1 MPYVKMSRS
10 GKYRGASYS
19 DGDIISVSDDLA
31 NRIIINGQG
40 SKSSTEDFEKKKT
53 IDKDILDLEKKKT
66 IDKDILDLENKKVE
80 KKKLEDEKS
89 SDEKTSTQK
98 KTVKKKEEK

>member
-53 IDKDILDLEKKKT
+53 IDKDILDLE
-66 IDKDILDLENKKVE
+66 NKKVE
-80 KKKLEDEKS
+80 KKKIEDEKS
-89 SDEKTSTQK
+89 IDEKTSTQK